1 MIDFKAYML
10 PEEKERPVL
19 QLRSFFFKGNS

>member
-10 PEEKERPVL
+10 PEEKERPEL
-19 QLRSFFFKGNS
+19 KHWSFFLKGDF